1 MSQKTGSAK
10 LIIRFKDNTDS
21 RETDKCS
28 VFGLSCVIMD
38 YPQRYCVVFNSF
50 ILTYIETYYI
60 FIGVATTIDPYRYF
74 AHPDSP
80 GQKQYEA
87 LRAFYFDRLPARVV
101 ADRFGYT
108 LASFNALRHKFKTR
122 ELTFQFTEP
131 PGPQGSRIPKE
142 IQQRIFAIRRTHNFS
157 NYRIAEIMTIE
168 GHEVHPRTISRLL
181 KAAGFPPVP
190 RRAKLD
196 IGQTVKGTVVPH
208 EACVLNTEMLEGRK
222 ATCNVGGI
230 FLFMPLIEQLQL
242 PQVVEKA
249 SLPGSKQIPSLQYF
263 LSFLALKLIGKE
275 RLSQINDLN
284 FDEGMGLFA
293 GLNVLPKSTAAS
305 DYSYRLDFNMLDR
318 LLLGFVR
325 QMNRQHVYRS
335 KTINLDFHSIPH
347 WGEQSVL
354 DTHWVPTRGKR
365 LKGALTL
372 FAQDCESG
380 HFQYAQ
386 ADILRSEASD
396 QILDFVSFWKKIHG
410 KLDSTLVFDSKLT
423 SYENLNAIN
432 HMGIHFI
439 TLRRRGKKLIA
450 AVDRIP
456 ANRWKKVHLDISKR
470 KYKTPL
476 LFESMVKLDGYDG
489 EIRQIVMKG
498 NGREQ
503 PSFFVTNDLDG
514 LAESIV
520 LRYAQR
526 WRVENGIA
534 EAVKF
539 FSLNALSSSILIKVH
554 FDVLMTMIAHALY
567 HFMSQKLRG
576 FEDCRAATI
585 FRQFINMKAD
595 ILIRGEV
602 IHVKFPRRSHNPI
615 IKAAQLDKK
624 ATSISWL
631 GNKRL
636 QFEFH

>member
-1 MSQKTGSAK
+1 MSHSIGSAK
-10 LIIRFKDNTDS
+10 VIIRFKDNAYRHKT
-21 RETDKCS
+21 EKCL
-28 VFGLSCVIMD
+28 VFGLSCVIMESSQQ
-38 YPQRYCVVFNSF
+38 YLAVYNIF
-50 ILTYIETYYI
+50 ILTCNETYYI
-60 FIGVATTIDPYRYF
+60 FIYMTATIDPYRYF
-74 AHPDSP
+74 AHPESP

-87 LRAFYFDRLPARVV
+87 LRAFYVDRLPAKVV

-108 LASFNALRHKFKTR
+108 LASFNALRHKFKTQK
-122 ELTFQFTEP
+122 LTFQFTEQ
-131 PGPQGSRIPKE
+131 PGPHGSRIPKE
-142 IQQRIFAIRRTHNFS
+142 VQQRIFEIRRTHSLS
-157 NYRIAEIMTIE
+157 NYRIAEILAIE
-168 GHEVHPRTISRLL
+168 GYEMHPRTISRLL
-181 KAAGFPPVP
+181 KAAGFPALP

-196 IGQTVKGTVVPH
+196 IGETVKGTMAPP
-208 EACVLNTEMLEGRK
+208 EAQVLKAEMLEGSK
-222 ATCNVGGI
+222 ATCSVGGI
-230 FLFMPLIEQLQL
+230 FLFMPLIEQLRL

-249 SLPGSKQIPSLQYF
+249 SLPGSKQIPSFQYF

-284 FDEGMGLFA
+284 FDKGMGLFA
-293 GLNVLPKSTAAS
+293 GLNVLPKCTAAS
-305 DYSYRLDFNMLDR
+305 DYSYRLDVNMLDR
-318 LLLGFVR
+318 LLQGFVR

-372 FAQDCESG
+372 FAQDCQSG
-380 HFQYAQ
+380 QFQYAQ

-432 HMGIHFI
+432 QMGIHFI
-439 TLRRRGKKLIA
+439 TLRRRGKRLID
-450 AVDRIP
+450 AVDQIP
-456 ANRWKKVHLDISKR
+456 AKRWKKVHLDIPKR

-476 LFESMVKLDGYDG
+476 LFESMVRLDGYDG
-489 EIRQIVMKG
+489 EIRQILMKG

-503 PSFFVTNDLDG
+503 PSFFVTNDLDVA
-514 LAESIV
+514 AESIV

-595 ILIRGEV
+595 IVIRDDD
-602 IHVKFPRRSHNPI
+602 IRVKFPRRSHNPV

-624 ATSISWL
+624 VTRISWL

-636 QFEFH
+636 KFEFH

>member
-1 MSQKTGSAK
+1 MSQNIDPNKV
-10 LIIRFKDNTDS
+10 IIRFKGNASGPQT
-21 RETDKCS
+21 RRYPI
-28 VFGLSCVIMD
+28 FGLSCAVMKCHQQ
-38 YPQRYCVVFNSF
+38 YFVLFNIF
-50 ILTYIETYYI
+50 ILTFEKTYCI
-60 FIGVATTIDPYRYF
+60 FIIMPTTIDPYRYF
-74 AHPDSP
+74 THPGSP

-87 LRAFYFDRLPARVV
+87 LRAFYVDKLPARVV

-108 LASFNALRHKFKTR
+108 LASFNALRHKFKNR
-122 ELTFQFTEP
+122 DLIFQFTGQ
-131 PGPQGSRIPKE
+131 PGPKGSRIPKE
-142 IQQRIFAIRRTHNFS
+142 VQKQIFEIRRTRSLS
-157 NYRIAEIMTIE
+157 NYRIAEILAIE

-181 KAAGFPPVP
+181 KEAGFPPVP

-196 IGQTVKGTVVPH
+196 IGETVKGTIVPP
-208 EACVLNTEMLEGRK
+208 EAHILKTEMLQGRK
-222 ATCNVGGI
+222 ATCSVGGI
-230 FLFMPLIEQLQL
+230 FLFMPLIEQLRL
-242 PQVVEKA
+242 PQVIEKA
-249 SLPGSKQIPSLQYF
+249 LLPGSKQIPSLQYF

-293 GLNVLPKSTAAS
+293 GLNVLPKCTAAS
-305 DYSYRLDFNMLDR
+305 DYSYRLDVDSLDR
-318 LLLGFVR
+318 LLQGFVR

-347 WGEQSVL
+347 WGEHSVL

-372 FAQDCESG
+372 FAQDCQSG
-380 HFQYAQ
+380 QFQYAQ

-396 QILDFVSFWKKIHG
+396 QILDFVSFWKKIHD

-450 AVDRIP
+450 ATDRIP
-456 ANRWKKVHLDISKR
+456 GNQWKKIHLDIPKR

-476 LFESMVKLDGYDG
+476 LHESMVKLDGYDG

-498 NGREQ
+498 NGREE
-503 PSFFVTNDLDG
+503 PSFFVTNDFDNP
-514 LAESIV
+514 AESIV

-526 WRVENGIA
+526 WRIENGIA

-576 FEDCRAATI
+576 FEDCSAATI
-585 FRQFINMKAD
+585 FRQFINMSAE
-595 ILIRGEV
+595 ILIGGE
-602 IHVKFPRRSHNPI
+602 IITVKFPRRSHNPI
-615 IKAAQLDKK
+615 IKAAQLDKN

>member
-1 MSQKTGSAK
+1 MSQKIGSTK
-10 LIIRFKDNTDS
+10 VIIRFKENPGS
-21 RETDKCS
+21 PESQKCP
-28 VFGLSCVIMD
+28 FIGLSCIITE
-38 YPQRYCVVFNSF
+38 YHQQYFVVFIIF
-50 ILTYIETYYI
+50 MLTYTETYYI
-60 FIGVATTIDPYRYF
+60 FIIMSTAIDPYRYF
-74 AHPDSP
+74 THPESP

-87 LRAFYFDRLPARVV
+87 LRAFYIDKLPARVV
-101 ADRFGYT
+101 AEHFGYT

-122 ELTFQFTEP
+122 ELIFQFTGQ
-131 PGPQGSRIPKE
+131 PGPQGTRIPKE
-142 IQQRIFAIRRTHNFS
+142 VQERIFEIRRTRSLS
-157 NYRIAEIMTIE
+157 NYRIAEILAIE
-168 GHEVHPRTISRLL
+168 GHEAHPRTISRLL
-181 KAAGFPPVP
+181 KEAGFPPVA

-196 IGQTVKGTVVPH
+196 IGETVKGTIVPP
-208 EACVLNTEMLEGRK
+208 EAHILKTEMLEGRK
-222 ATCNVGGI
+222 AICSVGGI
-230 FLFMPLIEQLQL
+230 FLFMPLIEQLRL

-249 SLPGSKQIPSLQYF
+249 LLPGSKQIPSLQYF

-275 RLSQINDLN
+275 RLSLINDLN

-293 GLNVLPKSTAAS
+293 GLNVLPKCTAAS
-305 DYSYRLDFNMLDR
+305 DYSYRLDVNSLDR
-318 LLLGFVR
+318 LLQGFVR
-325 QMNRQHVYRS
+325 LMNRQHVYRS

-354 DTHWVPTRGKR
+354 DTHWVSTRGKR

-372 FAQDCESG
+372 FAQDCQSG
-380 HFQYAQ
+380 QFQYAQ

-423 SYENLNAIN
+423 SYENLNTIN
-432 HMGIHFI
+432 QMGIHFI

-450 AVDRIP
+450 AMGRIP
-456 ANRWKKVHLDISKR
+456 SNRWKKVHLDIPKR

-498 NGREQ
+498 NGREE
-503 PSFFVTNDLDG
+503 PSFFVTNDLDAP
-514 LAESIV
+514 AESII

-576 FEDCRAATI
+576 FEDCSAATI
-585 FRQFINMKAD
+585 FRHFINMSAD
-595 ILIRGEV
+595 IQIRGEV
-602 IHVKFPRRSHNPI
+602 INVKFPRRSHNPI

-636 QFEFH
+636 QFDFH

>member
-1 MSQKTGSAK
+1 MSHKIELTKVIFRFKENTGSIA
-10 LIIRFKDNTDS
+10 TP
-21 RETDKCS
+21 KCP
-28 VFGLSCVIMD
+28 VFGLSCTIPE
-38 YPQRYCVVFNSF
+38 YRQQYFVVFIIF
-50 ILTYIETYYI
+50 ILTFKETYCI
-60 FIGVATTIDPYRYF
+60 FIIMSATIDPYRYF
-74 AHPDSP
+74 THPESP

-87 LRAFYFDRLPARVV
+87 LRTFYVDRLPATVV
-101 ADRFGYT
+101 AERFGYT

-122 ELTFQFTEP
+122 ELTFQFTGQ
-131 PGPQGSRIPKE
+131 PGPKGSRIPKE
-142 IQQRIFAIRRTHNFS
+142 VQQRIFDIRRTHSLS
-157 NYRIAEIMTIE
+157 NYRIAEILAIE

-181 KAAGFPPVP
+181 KEAGFPPVP

-196 IGQTVKGTVVPH
+196 IGETIKGTIVPP
-208 EACVLNTEMLEGRK
+208 EAHILKAEMLEGRK
-222 ATCNVGGI
+222 ATCGIGGI
-230 FLFMPLIEQLQL
+230 FLFMPLIEQLRL
-242 PQVVEKA
+242 PQMVEKA

-293 GLNVLPKSTAAS
+293 GLNVLPKCTAAS
-305 DYSYRLDFNMLDR
+305 DYSYRLDVGSLDR
-318 LLLGFVR
+318 LLEGFVR
-325 QMNRQHVYRS
+325 LMNRQHVYTS

-354 DTHWVPTRGKR
+354 DSHWVPTRGKR

-372 FAQDCESG
+372 FAQDCQSG
-380 HFQYAQ
+380 QFQYAQ

-423 SYENLNAIN
+423 NYENLNALN

-439 TLRRRGKKLIA
+439 TLRRRGRKLIA
-450 AVDRIP
+450 ALDRIP
-456 ANRWKKVHLDISKR
+456 GNRWKKVHLDIAKR

-476 LFESMVKLDGYDG
+476 LYESMVNLDGYDG

-498 NGREQ
+498 NGRQ
-503 PSFFVTNDLDG
+503 DPSFFVTNDLDG
-514 LAESIV
+514 PAESIV

-585 FRQFINMKAD
+585 FRQFINIRAE
-595 ILIRGEV
+595 ILIRGDV
-602 IHVKFPRRSHNPI
+602 IRVKFPRRSHNPI
-615 IKAAQLDKK
+615 IKAAQLDNK
-624 ATSISWL
+624 ATPISWL

>member
-1 MSQKTGSAK
+1 MSQKIGSAK
-10 LIIRFKDNTDS
+10 VIIRFKDDRNS
-21 RETDKCS
+21 PKTDKCPI
-28 VFGLSCVIMD
+28 FGLSCVIMD
-38 YPQRYCVVFNSF
+38 YPQRYFVAFNIF
-50 ILTYIETYYI
+50 MLTYKETYYI
-60 FIGVATTIDPYRYF
+60 FISMATTIDPYRYF
-74 AHPDSP
+74 AHPVSP

-87 LRAFYFDRLPARVV
+87 LRAFYIDRLPARVV

-108 LASFNALRHKFKTR
+108 LASFNALRYKFKTR
-122 ELTFQFTEP
+122 ELTFQFTEQ

-142 IQQRIFAIRRTHNFS
+142 IQQRIFEIRRTHSLS
-157 NYRIAEIMTIE
+157 NYSIAEILAIE
-168 GHEVHPRTISRLL
+168 GYEVHPRTISRLL

-196 IGQTVKGTVVPH
+196 IGETVKGTIVPP
-208 EACVLNTEMLEGRK
+208 EAQVLKAEMLEGRK
-222 ATCNVGGI
+222 LSCTVGGI
-230 FLFMPLIEQLQL
+230 FLFMPLIEQLRL

-293 GLNVLPKSTAAS
+293 GLNVLPKCTAAS
-305 DYSYRLDFNMLDR
+305 DYSYRLDCNILDR
-318 LLLGFVR
+318 LLQGFVR
-325 QMNRQHVYRS
+325 QMNRQHVYQS

-372 FAQDCESG
+372 FAQDCQSG
-380 HFQYAQ
+380 QFQYAQ

-456 ANRWKKVHLDISKR
+456 TNRWKKVHLDIPKR

-498 NGREQ
+498 HGREP

-514 LAESIV
+514 PAESLV

-539 FSLNALSSSILIKVH
+539 FSLNALSSSIMIKVH
-554 FDVLMTMIAHALY
+554 FDALMTMIAHALY

-576 FEDCRAATI
+576 FEDCRVATI
-585 FRQFINMKAD
+585 FRRFINMKAD
-595 ILIRGEV
+595 IVIRGEV
-602 IHVKFPRRSHNPI
+602 IRVKFPRRSHNPI

-636 QFEFH
+636 QFEFR

>member
-1 MSQKTGSAK
+1 M
-10 LIIRFKDNTDS
+10 
-21 RETDKCS
+21 
-28 VFGLSCVIMD
+28 M
-38 YPQRYCVVFNSF
+38 
-50 ILTYIETYYI
+50 
-60 FIGVATTIDPYRYF
+60 TIVDPHRYF
-74 AHPDSP
+74 TRPESP

-87 LRAFYFDRLPARVV
+87 LRLFYVEKLPARIV
-101 ADRFGYT
+101 AERFGYT

-122 ELTFQFTEP
+122 KLVFQFTEQ
-131 PGPQGSRIPKE
+131 PGPHGSRVPKE
-142 IQQRIFAIRRTHNFS
+142 VQQRIFEIRRTHNLS
-157 NYRIAEIMTIE
+157 NYRIAEILAIE
-168 GHEVHPRTISRLL
+168 GHEVNPRTISRLL
-181 KAAGFPPVP
+181 KDAGFPPVP
-190 RRAKLD
+190 RRAKLS
-196 IGQTVKGTVVPH
+196 IGETVKGTMVPP
-208 EACVLNTEMLEGRK
+208 EAQVLGSEALEGRK
-222 ATCNVGGI
+222 ATCGVGGI
-230 FLFMPLIEQLQL
+230 FLFLPLIEQLRL

-263 LSFLALKLIGKE
+263 LSFLALKLMGKE
-275 RLSQINDLN
+275 RISQINDLN
-284 FDEGMGLFA
+284 CDEGLGLFA
-293 GLNVLPKSTAAS
+293 GLNVLPKCTAAS
-305 DYSYRLDFNMLDR
+305 DYSYRMDFPMLDR
-318 LLLGFVR
+318 LLQGFVR

-347 WGEQSVL
+347 WGEESVL

-365 LKGALTL
+365 LKAALTL
-372 FAQDCESG
+372 FAQDCQSG
-380 HFQYAQ
+380 QFQYAQ

-396 QILDFVSFWKKIHG
+396 QILDFISFWKKIHG
-410 KLDSTLVFDSKLT
+410 RLDSTLVFDSKLT

-432 HMGIHFI
+432 QMGIHFI

-450 AVDRIP
+450 GVDRIP
-456 ANRWKKVHLDISKR
+456 SGRWKKIHLDIPKR
-470 KYKTPL
+470 KYKSPL
-476 LFESMVKLDGYDG
+476 LFESMVELDGYDDK
-489 EIRQIVMKG
+489 IRQIVMKG

-503 PSFFVTNDLDG
+503 PSFFVTNDLDD

-526 WRVENGIA
+526 WRIENGIA

-595 ILIRGEV
+595 IQIRGETIRV
-602 IHVKFPRRSHNPI
+602 TFPRRSHNPI
-615 IKAAQLDKK
+615 IKAARLDKND
-624 ATSISWL
+624 TRISWL

-636 QFEFH
+636 EFEFH

>member
-1 MSQKTGSAK
+1 MQAILKTYK
-10 LIIRFKDNTDS
+10 YTI
-21 RETDKCS
+21 
-28 VFGLSCVIMD
+28 VGLSCAIVD
-38 YPQRYCVVFNSF
+38 CPQQYFVFFN
-50 ILTYIETYYI
+50 IYRLTEIETYYI
-60 FIGVATTIDPYRYF
+60 FICMAATIDPYRYF
-74 AHPDSP
+74 AHPQSP

-87 LRAFYFDRLPARVV
+87 LRAFYVDRLPARVV

-122 ELTFQFTEP
+122 ELTFQFTEQA
-131 PGPQGSRIPKE
+131 GPHGSRIPNE
-142 IQQRIFAIRRTHNFS
+142 IQQRIFDIRRTHNLS
-157 NYRIAEIMTIE
+157 NYRIAEILATE
-168 GHEVHPRTISRLL
+168 GYEVHPRTISRLL

-196 IGQTVKGTVVPH
+196 IGETIKGTRVPL
-208 EACVLNTEMLEGRK
+208 EAQVLKAEVLEGRTV
-222 ATCNVGGI
+222 TCSVGGI
-230 FLFMPLIEQLQL
+230 FLFMPLIEQLRL
-242 PQVVEKA
+242 PQVVEEA

-284 FDEGMGLFA
+284 FDQGMGLFA
-293 GLNVLPKSTAAS
+293 GLNVLPKCTAAS
-305 DYSYRLDFNMLDR
+305 DYSYRLDANILDR
-318 LLLGFVR
+318 LLQGFVR

-365 LKGALTL
+365 IKGALTL

-380 HFQYAQ
+380 QFQYAQ

-396 QILDFVSFWKKIHG
+396 QILDFVSFWKKVHG

-432 HMGIHFI
+432 RMGIHFI
-439 TLRRRGKKLIA
+439 TLRRRGKELIA

-456 ANRWKKVHLDISKR
+456 ANRWKKVHLDIPKR
-470 KYKTPL
+470 KYNTPL

-489 EIRQIVMKG
+489 QIRQIVMKG

-503 PSFFVTNDLDG
+503 PSFLVTNDLDG

-539 FSLNALSSSILIKVH
+539 FSLNALSSSILVKVH

-567 HFMSQKLRG
+567 HTMSQKLRG

-595 ILIRGEV
+595 IEIRGEV
-602 IHVKFPRRSHNPI
+602 IRVKIPRRSHNPI
-615 IKAAQLDKK
+615 IRAAQLDKK
-624 ATSISWL
+624 APPISWL

>member
-1 MSQKTGSAK
+1 MSHNIDPDKV
-10 LIIRFKDNTDS
+10 IIQFKGNTS
-21 RETDKCS
+21 GPQTRRYPTFGISCAVMKCHQQYF
-28 VFGLSCVIMD
+28 VL
-38 YPQRYCVVFNSF
+38 FNVF
-50 ILTYIETYYI
+50 ILTFCKTYCI
-60 FIGVATTIDPYRYF
+60 FIIMPTTIDPYRYF
-74 AHPDSP
+74 THPGSP

-87 LRAFYFDRLPARVV
+87 LRAFYVDKLPARVV

-108 LASFNALRHKFKTR
+108 LASFNALRHKFKNR
-122 ELTFQFTEP
+122 ELIFQFTGQ
-131 PGPQGSRIPKE
+131 PGPKGSRIPKE
-142 IQQRIFAIRRTHNFS
+142 VQQRIFEIRRTRSLS
-157 NYRIAEIMTIE
+157 NYRIAEILAIE
-168 GHEVHPRTISRLL
+168 GHEAHPRTISRLL
-181 KAAGFPPVP
+181 KEAGFPPVP

-196 IGQTVKGTVVPH
+196 IGETVKGTIVPP
-208 EACVLNTEMLEGRK
+208 EAHILKTEMLQGRK
-222 ATCNVGGI
+222 ATCSVGGI
-230 FLFMPLIEQLQL
+230 FLFMPLIEQLRL

-249 SLPGSKQIPSLQYF
+249 LLPGSKQIPSLQYF

-293 GLNVLPKSTAAS
+293 GLNVLPKCTAAS
-305 DYSYRLDFNMLDR
+305 DYSYRLDVDSLDR
-318 LLLGFVR
+318 LLHGFVR

-347 WGEQSVL
+347 WGEHSVL

-372 FAQDCESG
+372 FAQDCQSG
-380 HFQYAQ
+380 QFQYAQ

-450 AVDRIP
+450 ATDRIP
-456 ANRWKKVHLDISKR
+456 GNQWKKIHLDIPKR

-476 LFESMVKLDGYDG
+476 LYESMVKLDGYDG

-498 NGREQ
+498 NGREE
-503 PSFFVTNDLDG
+503 PSFFVTNDLDNP
-514 LAESIV
+514 AESIV

-576 FEDCRAATI
+576 FEDCSAATI
-585 FRQFINMKAD
+585 FRQFINMSAE

-602 IHVKFPRRSHNPI
+602 ITVKFPRRSHNPI
-615 IKAAQLDKK
+615 IKAAQLDKN

>member
-1 MSQKTGSAK
+1 MSQKTDSTKVIFRFKESKGSA
-10 LIIRFKDNTDS
+10 IAP
-21 RETDKCS
+21 KCP
-28 VFGLSCVIMD
+28 VFGLSCAILE
-38 YPQRYCVVFNSF
+38 YHKQYFVVFNIF
-50 ILTYIETYYI
+50 MLTYKETYCI
-60 FIGVATTIDPYRYF
+60 FIIMSATIDPYRYF
-74 AHPDSP
+74 THPGSP

-87 LRAFYFDRLPARVV
+87 LRAFYVDRLPARVV

-108 LASFNALRHKFKTR
+108 LASFNTLRHKFKNR
-122 ELTFQFTEP
+122 ELIFQFTGQ
-131 PGPQGSRIPKE
+131 PGPKGSRVHKE
-142 IQQRIFAIRRTHNFS
+142 VQQRIFEIRRTHNLS
-157 NYRIAEIMTIE
+157 NYRIAEILALE

-181 KAAGFPPVP
+181 KEAGFPPVP

-196 IGQTVKGTVVPH
+196 IGETVKGTVVPP
-208 EACVLNTEMLEGRK
+208 EAHILKTDMLEGRK
-222 ATCNVGGI
+222 VACSVGGI
-230 FLFMPLIEQLQL
+230 FLFMPLIEQLRL

-249 SLPGSKQIPSLQYF
+249 LLPGSKQIPSLQYF

-293 GLNVLPKSTAAS
+293 GLNVLPKCTAAS
-305 DYSYRLDFNMLDR
+305 DYSYRLDVDSLDR
-318 LLLGFVR
+318 LLQGFVR
-325 QMNRQHVYRS
+325 LMNREHVYKS

-347 WGEQSVL
+347 WGEQSIL

-372 FAQDCESG
+372 FAQDCQSG
-380 HFQYAQ
+380 QFQYAQ

-423 SYENLNAIN
+423 SYENLSAIN

-450 AVDRIP
+450 ALDRIP
-456 ANRWKKVHLDISKR
+456 GNRWKKIHLDIPKR

-476 LFESMVKLDGYDG
+476 LYESMVKLDGYEA

-498 NGREQ
+498 NGREE
-503 PSFFVTNDLDG
+503 PSFFVTNDLDTP
-514 LAESIV
+514 AESIV

-526 WRVENGIA
+526 WRVENGIS

-576 FEDCRAATI
+576 FEDCNAATI
-585 FRQFINMKAD
+585 FRHFINMSSE
-595 ILIRGEV
+595 IIIRGE
-602 IHVKFPRRSHNPI
+602 IINVKFPRRSHNPV

-624 ATSISWL
+624 ATGISWL
-631 GNKRL
+631 GNKKL

>member
-1 MSQKTGSAK
+1 MSYNMGSSK
-10 LIIRFKDNTDS
+10 VIIQPKSNTDS
-21 RETDKCS
+21 TQNEKPPI
-28 VFGLSCVIMD
+28 FGPFCVIIQTRQQ
-38 YPQRYCVVFNSF
+38 YFVVFIIF
-50 ILTYIETYYI
+50 VLTFSETYCI
-60 FIGVATTIDPYRYF
+60 FIFMAKTIDPYRYF
-74 AHPDSP
+74 AHPQSP

-87 LRAFYFDRLPARVV
+87 LRAFYIDRLPAKVV

-108 LASFNALRHKFKTR
+108 VASFNALRHKFKTQ
-122 ELTFQFTEP
+122 ELTFQFTEQ
-131 PGPQGSRIPKE
+131 PGPHGSRIPKE
-142 IQQRIFAIRRTHNFS
+142 VQQRIFEIRRTHNLS
-157 NYRIAEIMTIE
+157 NYRIAEILAIE
-168 GHEVHPRTISRLL
+168 GHEVNPRTISRLL

-190 RRAKLD
+190 HRAKLD
-196 IGQTVKGTVVPH
+196 IGETVKGAMVPA
-208 EACVLNTEMLEGRK
+208 EAHVLNTEMLQGLK
-222 ATCNVGGI
+222 ASCSVGGI
-230 FLFMPLIEQLQL
+230 FLFMPLIEQLRL

-275 RLSQINDLN
+275 RLSQINDLS
-284 FDEGMGLFA
+284 FDKGMGLFA
-293 GLNVLPKSTAAS
+293 GLNVLPKCTAAS
-305 DYSYRLDFNMLDR
+305 DYSYRLDVNSLDR
-318 LLLGFVR
+318 LLQGFVQ

-347 WGEQSVL
+347 WGEQAVL
-354 DTHWVPTRGKR
+354 DTHWVPTRAKR

-372 FAQDCESG
+372 FAQDCQSG
-380 HFQYAQ
+380 QFQYAQ

-396 QILDFVSFWKKIHG
+396 QILDFISFWKKIHG

-423 SYENLNAIN
+423 SYENLNEIN
-432 HMGIHFI
+432 RMGISFI

-450 AVDRIP
+450 AVDRIA
-456 ANRWKKVHLDISKR
+456 ANRWKKVHLDIPKR
-470 KYKTPL
+470 KYKNPL
-476 LFESMVKLDGYDG
+476 LFESMVTLDGYDG
-489 EIRQIVMKG
+489 QIRQIVMKG

-503 PSFFVTNDLDG
+503 PSFFVTNDLDVP
-514 LAESIV
+514 AESIV

-567 HFMSQKLRG
+567 HFISQKLRG
-576 FEDCRAATI
+576 FEDCRPATI

-595 ILIRGEV
+595 ILIRGDV
-602 IHVKFPRRSHNPI
+602 IEVKFPRRSHNPI

-624 ATSISWL
+624 AIPVSWL
-631 GNKRL
+631 GNRRL
-636 QFEFH
+636 KFEFH

>member
-1 MSQKTGSAK
+1 MSQEISLAK
-10 LIIRFKDNTDS
+10 VIIRFNDNIDS
-21 RETDKCS
+21 LATEK
-28 VFGLSCVIMD
+28 
-38 YPQRYCVVFNSF
+38 YPLFSLFRTFIECRQQYFVVFNIF
-50 ILTYIETYYI
+50 ILTNKKTYYI
-60 FIGVATTIDPYRYF
+60 FIFMAKTIDPYRYF

-87 LRAFYFDRLPARVV
+87 LRAFYLDRLPARVV
-101 ADRFGYT
+101 AERFGYT

-122 ELTFQFTEP
+122 ELIFRFTEQ
-131 PGPQGSRIPKE
+131 PGPHGSRIPE
-142 IQQRIFAIRRTHNFS
+142 EVQQRIFEIRRTHNLS
-157 NYRIAEIMTIE
+157 NYRIAEILAIE

-190 RRAKLD
+190 HRAKLD
-196 IGQTVKGTVVPH
+196 IGETVKGAIVPP
-208 EACVLNTEMLEGRK
+208 EARLLKAEMLQGRK
-222 ATCNVGGI
+222 ATCSVGGI

-293 GLNVLPKSTAAS
+293 GLNVLPKCTAAS
-305 DYSYRLDFNMLDR
+305 DYSYRLDFNNLDR
-318 LLLGFVR
+318 LLQGFVR
-325 QMNRQHVYRS
+325 QMNRQHVYQS

-347 WGEQSVL
+347 WGEHSVL

-372 FAQDCESG
+372 FAQECQSG
-380 HFQYAQ
+380 QFQYAQ

-396 QILDFVSFWKKIHG
+396 QILDFLSFWKKIHG

-423 SYENLNAIN
+423 SYENLNTIN

-456 ANRWKKVHLDISKR
+456 ANRWEKVHLDIPKR
-470 KYKTPL
+470 KYKTL
-476 LFESMVKLDGYDG
+476 LLSQSMVKLDGYDAQ
-489 EIRQIVMKG
+489 IRQIVMKG

-503 PSFFVTNDLDG
+503 PSFFVTNDLDSP
-514 LAESIV
+514 AESIV
-520 LRYAQR
+520 ARYAQR
-526 WRVENGIA
+526 WRIENGIA

-585 FRQFINMKAD
+585 FRQFIDMKAD
-595 ILIRGEV
+595 IVIRGEL
-602 IHVKFPRRSHNPI
+602 IRVKFPRRSHNPI

-624 ATSISWL
+624 ATRISWL

>member
-1 MSQKTGSAK
+1 MSLNLGQEKV
-10 LIIRFKDNTDS
+10 IIRLKNNTDRLNAEKCPIFALRCVATQCAQQYYVDFIIS
-21 RETDKCS
+21 ILTFRETIC
-28 VFGLSCVIMD
+28 
-38 YPQRYCVVFNSF
+38 
-50 ILTYIETYYI
+50 I
-60 FIGVATTIDPYRYF
+60 FIFMVTTIDPYRYF
-74 AHPDSP
+74 AHPESS
-80 GQKQYEA
+80 GQRQYEA
-87 LRAFYFDRLPARVV
+87 LRAFYVEKLPAKVV
-101 ADRFGYT
+101 ADGFGYT

-122 ELTFQFTEP
+122 QLTFQFTEQ
-131 PGPQGSRIPKE
+131 PGPHGSRISKE
-142 IQQRIFAIRRTHNFS
+142 IQQRIFDIRRTHNLS
-157 NYRIAEIMTIE
+157 NYRIAEILAIE

-196 IGQTVKGTVVPH
+196 IGETVKGARVPP
-208 EACVLNTEMLEGRK
+208 EAQVLKAEMLEGLK
-222 ATCNVGGI
+222 ATCSIGGI
-230 FLFMPLIEQLQL
+230 FLFMPLIEQLGL

-263 LSFLALKLIGKE
+263 LSFLALKLMGKE

-284 FDEGMGLFA
+284 FDRGMGLFA
-293 GLNVLPKSTAAS
+293 GLNVLPKCTAAS
-305 DYSYRLDFNMLDR
+305 DYSYRLDSNILGR
-318 LLLGFVR
+318 LLKGFVR

-372 FAQDCESG
+372 FAQDCQSG
-380 HFQYAQ
+380 QFQYAQ

-423 SYENLNAIN
+423 SYENLNAVN
-432 HMGIHFI
+432 QMGIHFI
-439 TLRRRGKKLIA
+439 TLRRRGKKLIDA
-450 AVDRIP
+450 IEQIP
-456 ANRWKKVHLDISKR
+456 DSRWKKVHLDIPKR

-476 LFESMVKLDGYDG
+476 LFESMVNLDGYDG

-503 PSFFVTNDLDG
+503 PSFLVTNDLDD
-514 LAESIV
+514 LPESIV

-554 FDVLMTMIAHALY
+554 FDVLMTMIAHSLY
-567 HFMSQKLRG
+567 HFMSEKLRG

-595 ILIRGEV
+595 IEIRGEV
-602 IHVKFPRRSHNPI
+602 ISVKFPRRSHNPI
-615 IKAAQLDKK
+615 IKAAQLDNN
-624 ATSISWL
+624 ATRISWL
-631 GNKRL
+631 GNRRL

>member
-1 MSQKTGSAK
+1 MSHKIRLNK
-10 LIIRFKDNTDS
+10 VIIRFKDNIDS
-21 RETDKCS
+21 PETEKHH
-28 VFGLSCVIMD
+28 VFGLFCALME
-38 YPQRYCVVFNSF
+38 YPQQYLVVFNIF
-50 ILTYIETYYI
+50 MLTYKETYCI
-60 FIGVATTIDPYRYF
+60 FIPMAASIDPYRYF
-74 AHPDSP
+74 VHPEST

-87 LRAFYFDRLPARVV
+87 LRAFYVDRLPARVV
-101 ADRFGYT
+101 AERFGYT
-108 LASFNALRHKFKTR
+108 LASFNALRNKFKTR
-122 ELTFQFTEP
+122 ELTFQFTEQ
-131 PGPQGSRIPKE
+131 PGPHGSRIAKE
-142 IQQRIFAIRRTHNFS
+142 VQQRIFEIRRTHNLS
-157 NYRIAEIMTIE
+157 NYRIAEILAIE

-196 IGQTVKGTVVPH
+196 IGETVKGTMVPP
-208 EACVLNTEMLEGRK
+208 EARVLKAEVLEGRK
-222 ATCNVGGI
+222 VTCSVGGI
-230 FLFMPLIEQLQL
+230 FLFMPLIEQLRL

-284 FDEGMGLFA
+284 FDKGMGLFA
-293 GLNVLPKSTAAS
+293 GLNVLPKCTATS
-305 DYSYRLDFNMLDR
+305 DYSYRLDVNILDR
-318 LLLGFVR
+318 LLQGFVR

-347 WGEQSVL
+347 WGEQSVM

-372 FAQDCESG
+372 FAQDCQSG
-380 HFQYAQ
+380 QFQYAQ

-439 TLRRRGKKLIA
+439 TLRRRGKRLIA

-456 ANRWKKVHLDISKR
+456 ANRWKKVHLDIPKR

-476 LFESMVKLDGYDG
+476 LFEYMVKLDGYDG

-503 PSFFVTNDLDG
+503 PTFFVTNDLDG
-514 LAESIV
+514 PAESIV

-539 FSLNALSSSILIKVH
+539 FSLNALASSILIKVH

-585 FRQFINMKAD
+585 FRQFINIKAD
-595 ILIRGEV
+595 IAIGGEV
-602 IHVKFPRRSHNPI
+602 IRVKFPRRSHNPI

-624 ATSISWL
+624 ATRISWL
-631 GNKRL
+631 GNKCL

>member
-1 MSQKTGSAK
+1 MSQKIDSTKVIICFKENTGSPK
-10 LIIRFKDNTDS
+10 TQ
-21 RETDKCS
+21 KCP
-28 VFGLSCVIMD
+28 VFGLSCAIMECCQQYLVI
-38 YPQRYCVVFNSF
+38 FNIF
-50 ILTYIETYYI
+50 MLTFDETYCI
-60 FIGVATTIDPYRYF
+60 FIIMSTTIDPYRYF
-74 AHPDSP
+74 THPESP

-87 LRAFYFDRLPARVV
+87 LRAFYVDRLPARVV

-108 LASFNALRHKFKTR
+108 LASFNALRHKFKNR
-122 ELTFQFTEP
+122 ELIFQFTGQ
-131 PGPQGSRIPKE
+131 PGPKGSRVPKE
-142 IQQRIFAIRRTHNFS
+142 VQQKIFEIRRTHNLS
-157 NYRIAEIMTIE
+157 NYRIAEILAIE

-181 KAAGFPPVP
+181 KEAGFPQVP

-196 IGQTVKGTVVPH
+196 IGETVKGTTVPP
-208 EACVLNTEMLEGRK
+208 EAHILKTEMLEGLK
-222 ATCNVGGI
+222 ATCSVGGI
-230 FLFMPLIEQLQL
+230 FLFMPLIEQLRL
-242 PQVVEKA
+242 PQMVDKA
-249 SLPGSKQIPSLQYF
+249 LLPGSKQIPSLQYF

-305 DYSYRLDFNMLDR
+305 DYSYRLDVESLDR
-318 LLLGFVR
+318 LLQGFIR
-325 QMNRQHVYRS
+325 LMNRQHVYKS

-347 WGEQSVL
+347 WGEQSIL

-372 FAQDCESG
+372 FAQDCQSG
-380 HFQYAQ
+380 QFQYAQ
-386 ADILRSEASD
+386 GDILRSEASD

-410 KLDSTLVFDSKLT
+410 KLDSTLVFDAKLT

-432 HMGIHFI
+432 NMGIHFI

-450 AVDRIP
+450 ALDRIP
-456 ANRWKKVHLDISKR
+456 GNRWKKIHLDIPKR

-476 LFESMVKLDGYDG
+476 LFESMVKLDGYEG
-489 EIRQIVMKG
+489 EIRQIVMKD
-498 NGREQ
+498 NGRDE
-503 PSFFVTNDLDG
+503 PSFLVTNDLDTP
-514 LAESIV
+514 AESIV

-576 FEDCRAATI
+576 FEDCNAATI
-585 FRQFINMKAD
+585 FRHFINMRAE
-595 ILIRGEV
+595 IMIRGEV
-602 IHVKFPRRSHNPI
+602 INIKFPRRSHNPI

-636 QFEFH
+636 QFKFH

>member
-1 MSQKTGSAK
+1 MSHKIRSNK
-10 LIIRFKDNTDS
+10 DKIRFTGNINSHDIEKY
-21 RETDKCS
+21 CVYGLFC
-28 VFGLSCVIMD
+28 VFMEH
-38 YPQRYCVVFNSF
+38 PQQYLVVFNIF
-50 ILTYIETYYI
+50 ILTCKETYCI
-60 FIGVATTIDPYRYF
+60 FIFMAAFVDPYRYF
-74 AHPDSP
+74 IHPESA

-87 LRAFYFDRLPARVV
+87 LRAFYIDRLPARVV

-122 ELTFQFTEP
+122 ELTFQFTEK
-131 PGPQGSRIPKE
+131 PGPHGSRIAE
-142 IQQRIFAIRRTHNFS
+142 EVQQRIFEIRRTHNLS
-157 NYRIAEIMTIE
+157 NYRIAEILAIE

-196 IGQTVKGTVVPH
+196 IGETIKGTIVPP
-208 EACVLNTEMLEGRK
+208 EAQALKTEMLDGRK
-222 ATCNVGGI
+222 ATCSVGGI
-230 FLFMPLIEQLQL
+230 FLFMPLIEQLRL

-275 RLSQINDLN
+275 RLSQINDLS
-284 FDEGMGLFA
+284 FDKGMGLFA
-293 GLNVLPKSTAAS
+293 GLNVLPKCTATS
-305 DYSYRLDFNMLDR
+305 DYSYRLDVNILDR
-318 LLLGFVR
+318 LLQGFVR

-347 WGEQSVL
+347 WGELSVM

-372 FAQDCESG
+372 FAQDCQSG
-380 HFQYAQ
+380 EFQYAQ

-432 HMGIHFI
+432 QMGIHFI

-456 ANRWKKVHLDISKR
+456 ANRWKKVHLDIPKR
-470 KYKTPL
+470 KYKTPS
-476 LFESMVKLDGYDG
+476 LFESMVKLDGYDD

-503 PSFFVTNDLDG
+503 PTFFVTNDLD
-514 LAESIV
+514 LPAESIV
-520 LRYAQR
+520 LCYAQR

-602 IHVKFPRRSHNPI
+602 IRVKFPRRSHNPI
-615 IKAAQLDKK
+615 IKAARFDKK
-624 ATSISWL
+624 TTQISWL

-636 QFEFH
+636 EFEFY

>member
-1 MSQKTGSAK
+1 MSHNIDPDKV
-10 LIIRFKDNTDS
+10 IIQFKGNTS
-21 RETDKCS
+21 SPQTRRYPTFGISCAVMKCHQQYF
-28 VFGLSCVIMD
+28 VL
-38 YPQRYCVVFNSF
+38 FNVF
-50 ILTYIETYYI
+50 ILTFSKTYYI
-60 FIGVATTIDPYRYF
+60 FIIMPTTIDPYRYF
-74 AHPDSP
+74 THPGSP

-87 LRAFYFDRLPARVV
+87 LRAFYVDKLPARVV

-108 LASFNALRHKFKTR
+108 LASFNALRHKFKNR
-122 ELTFQFTEP
+122 ELIFQFTGQ
-131 PGPQGSRIPKE
+131 PGPKGSRIPKE
-142 IQQRIFAIRRTHNFS
+142 VQQRIFEIRRTRSLS
-157 NYRIAEIMTIE
+157 NYRIAEILAIE
-168 GHEVHPRTISRLL
+168 GHEAHPRTISRLL
-181 KAAGFPPVP
+181 KEAGFPPVP

-196 IGQTVKGTVVPH
+196 IGETVKGTIVPP
-208 EACVLNTEMLEGRK
+208 EAHILKTEMLQGRK
-222 ATCNVGGI
+222 ATCSVGGI
-230 FLFMPLIEQLQL
+230 FLFMPLIEQLRL

-249 SLPGSKQIPSLQYF
+249 LLPGSKQIHSLQYF

-293 GLNVLPKSTAAS
+293 GLNVLPKCTAAS
-305 DYSYRLDFNMLDR
+305 DYSYRLDVDSLDR
-318 LLLGFVR
+318 LLHGFVR

-347 WGEQSVL
+347 WGEHSVL

-372 FAQDCESG
+372 FAQDCQSG
-380 HFQYAQ
+380 QFQYAQ

-450 AVDRIP
+450 ATDRIP
-456 ANRWKKVHLDISKR
+456 GNQWKKIHLDIPKR

-476 LFESMVKLDGYDG
+476 LYESMVKLDGYAG

-498 NGREQ
+498 NGREE
-503 PSFFVTNDLDG
+503 PSFFVTNDLDNP
-514 LAESIV
+514 AESIV

-576 FEDCRAATI
+576 FEDCSAATI
-585 FRQFINMKAD
+585 FRRFINMSAE

-602 IHVKFPRRSHNPI
+602 ITVKFPRRSHNPI
-615 IKAAQLDKK
+615 IKAAQLDKN